1 VTHDTSDKLSSA
13 YAATSAAE
21 VARTYDAWAAS
32 YDAEMAALG
41 YRHPTICLVLLAR
54 HLPPGG
60 PVLDAGAGTGL
71 LGEWLRLTGYAPV
84 EGVDLS
90 AGMLAVA
97 ARKGAYDRLAEGDLT
112 GRLPFEDG
120 RFAGCVCSGV
130 FTTGHVGAE
139 GLDEL
144 LRVLAPGG
152 VLVLTI
158 KDKTWENG
166 FARRI
171 DALAREGR
179 VARLDGTPSYSSMPG
194 VRDNGTSR
202 VLVLRRLRS
211 PFPVP
216 PAAA

>member
-1 VTHDTSDKLSSA
+1 LSEADKLAAA
-13 YAATSAAE
+13 YAATSSAE
-21 VARTYDAWAAS
+21 VARTYDAWADS
-32 YDAEMAALG
+32 YDAEMARLG
-41 YRHPTICLVLLAR
+41 YRHPTVCLALLAR

-71 LGEWLRLTGYAPV
+71 LGEWLKIIGYAPV

-112 GRLPFEDG
+112 RRLPVEDG
-120 RFAGCVCSGV
+120 RFAGCVCAGV

-152 VLVLTI
+152 VLVLTV
-158 KDKTWENG
+158 KDKTWDG
-166 FARRI
+166 GVAARV
-171 DALAREGR
+171 DALEREGR
-179 VARLDGTPSYSSMPG
+179 VTRLDGTPSYSSMPG
-194 VRDNGTSR
+194 VPDNGTSR
-202 VLVLRRLRS
+202 VLVLRRR
-211 PFPVP
+211 
-216 PAAA
+216 

>member
-1 VTHDTSDKLSSA
+1 MTDKLSSA

-21 VARTYDAWAAS
+21 VARTYDAWADT

-41 YRHPTICLVLLAR
+41 YRHPTICLALLAR

-71 LGEWLRLTGYAPV
+71 IGEWLKLIGYTPV

-90 AGMLAVA
+90 PGMLAAA
-97 ARKGAYDRLAEGDLT
+97 ARKGVYDRLAEADLT
-112 GRLPFEDG
+112 ARLPFEDG

-144 LRVLAPGG
+144 LRVLRPGG
-152 VLVLTI
+152 ILVLTV
-158 KDKTWENG
+158 KDKTWEG
-166 FARRI
+166 GVAERL
-171 DALAREGR
+171 DSLAQAGTL
-179 VARLDGTPSYSSMPG
+179 ARLDTTPSYSSMPG
-194 VRDNGTSR
+194 VPDNGTSR
-202 VLVLRRLRS
+202 TVVLRRL
-211 PFPVP
+211 
-216 PAAA
+216 

>member
-1 VTHDTSDKLSSA
+1 MTSDQSDKLSA
-13 YAATSAAE
+13 VYAATSAAD
-21 VARTYDAWAAS
+21 VARTYDAWADT
-32 YDAEMAALG
+32 YDGEMARLG
-41 YRHPTICLVLLAR
+41 YRHPTICLALLAR

-71 LGEWLRLTGYAPV
+71 IGEWLKLVGYAPV

-90 AGMLAVA
+90 AGMLAIA

-144 LRVLAPGG
+144 LRVLRPGG
-152 VLVLTI
+152 VLVLTV
-158 KDKTWENG
+158 KDATWEGG
-166 FARRI
+166 FAARI
-171 DALAREGR
+171 EALDQGGR
-179 VARLDGTPSYSSMPG
+179 VERIDGTPSYSSMPG
-194 VRDNGTSR
+194 VAGNGTSR
-202 VLVLRRLRS
+202 VVVLRRT
-211 PFPVP
+211 
-216 PAAA
+216 